1 MSEPGKSDKNDDDP
15 GFWYRGMSRRAQL
28 TLVILSS
35 AVVVGGV
42 IYALVSG
49 IRFF

>member
-15 GFWYRGMSRRAQL
+15 GFWYRGMSRRGQL
-28 TLVILSS
+28 ILVILSS
-35 AVVVGGV
+35 AVVVGGLL
-42 IYALVSG
+42 YALLNG